1 MTYRA
6 VPDFARANLWQA
18 LLSRYGEERAR
29 TIMLDQDPEANA
41 DLERW
46 RTLGQPKREGAA

>member
-29 TIMLDQDPEANA
+29 AIMLDQDPQANA

-46 RTLGQPKREGAA
+46 RTLGQPKREAS